1 MSFYARAGRYLGT
14 EIHYFTWQENPRLRR
29 RLTGP
34 QWRRLQHKGRS
45 PRGSAVYYQ
54 HAPGKGRLTQR
65 RADATRA
72 RLIQRRVAEAAR
84 G

>member
-1 MSFYARAGRYLGT
+1 MSKAEPLSFYARAGRYLGT
-14 EIHYFTWQENPRLRR
+14 EINYFTWQENPRLRK

-45 PRGSAVYYQ
+45 PRGNRTYYQ
-54 HAPGKGRLTQR
+54 HADNKCRPTPR
-65 RADATRA
+65 RP
-72 RLIQRRVAEAAR
+72 RR

>member
-1 MSFYARAGRYLGT
+1 MGWYDRAGHYLGT
-14 EIHYFTWQENPRLRR
+14 QIDYFTWQENPRLRR

-45 PRGSAVYYQ
+45 PRGTAAYYQ
-54 HAPGKGRLTQR
+54 HAPNKGRATPR
-65 RADATRA
+65 RP
-72 RLIQRRVAEAAR
+72 RR